1 MTPSPAYRYWRPR
14 EPGFRETRHISGFLF
29 LIAFGFII
37 ELSPKKQHY
46 DEYEQESGAVAH
58 LHAK

>member
-1 MTPSPAYRYWRPR
+1 
-14 EPGFRETRHISGFLF
+14 
-29 LIAFGFII
+29 LIAFEFII

-46 DEYEQESGAVAH
+46 DEYEQESGAVIH

>member
-1 MTPSPAYRYWRPR
+1 VVS
-14 EPGFRETRHISGFLF
+14 FFDSL
-29 LIAFGFII
+29 FGFII

>member
-1 MTPSPAYRYWRPR
+1 MGVHENPVL
-14 EPGFRETRHISGFLF
+14 GETRHISGFLF